1 MSRLGITDLVNK
13 IKICTNL
20 IKLFHFEIYIILF
33 FFISFVQICN
43 NIWKYHLN
51 KYNYNSQRSVI
62 AQKLLLQLLL
72 NFQYPITIT
81 KLFFVLKNTYY
92 STLAITVDYYNIIL
106 NFEFIFF
113 KTKNISICTVII
125 K

>member
-1 MSRLGITDLVNK
+1 MRIEINYTCKVNSYGIDDKN
-13 IKICTNL
+13 
-20 IKLFHFEIYIILF
+20 
-33 FFISFVQICN
+33 
-43 NIWKYHLN
+43 
-51 KYNYNSQRSVI
+51 QRSVI